1 MGAKNV
7 RVVARVAI
15 FLHHSFGG
23 FRVFFVLMGSRARI
37 RYGRRRRCASQEDE
51 VGEWK
56 RVGMISNDA
65 FARSFGVFERRV
77 FPPLLVVDP
86 SPLHFFLV
94 ATRRGGRLVAKG
106 RNKKKA
112 KKNERCA
119 RAFCEDSRRRAL
131 EDNTSNARVDVFHAR
146 MCSFCALGVVRGCSL
161 ARRRRSRKR
170 PKKRVVCV

>member
-77 FPPLLVVDP
+77 FLPLLVVDP
-86 SPLHFFLV
+86 SPLHFFSWQQGEGRGRGCKGKKEQKKGEKKRKMRARVLRGL
-94 ATRRGGRLVAKG
+94 AKTR
-106 RNKKKA
+106 
-112 KKNERCA
+112 
-119 RAFCEDSRRRAL
+119 SRRQH
-131 EDNTSNARVDVFHAR
+131 F
-146 MCSFCALGVVRGCSL
+146 
-161 ARRRRSRKR
+161 
-170 PKKRVVCV
+170 